1 MTFKTINKILCT
13 VLIAQ
18 HSLNDKKINYLP
30 SHYEVHLQNTIP
42 YLSSKNVKAK
52 ANSNLVKIG
61 AIYDI
66 TD

>member
-1 MTFKTINKILCT
+1 MTLKTIDKILCT

-18 HSLNDKKINYLP
+18 HSLSGKKINYMP

-42 YLSSKNVKAK
+42 YLSSEDVKAK
-52 ANSNLVKIG
+52 ANYNLVKIG
-61 AIYDI
+61 AIYDT